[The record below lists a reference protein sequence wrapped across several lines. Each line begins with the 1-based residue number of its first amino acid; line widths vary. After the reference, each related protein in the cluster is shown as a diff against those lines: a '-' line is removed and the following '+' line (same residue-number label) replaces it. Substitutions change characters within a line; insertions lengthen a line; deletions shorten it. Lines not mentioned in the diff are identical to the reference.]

1 MILFVIIELIPVVLG
16 IMFVVNIMEEY
27 KQFGLIVTK
36 LNEGEQCMIQQQF
49 KHDDEQ
55 QEGNTNEICIDEN
68 ILRERELLVLKR
80 ERILDEREQFLKK
93 REEQFN
99 ERKMKKKANIKEE
112 SVSYTNSSEQYTKML
127 KTRFR

>member
-1 MILFVIIELIPVVLG
+1 MVLLVIIELIPILLG
-16 IMFVVNIMEEY
+16 ILFIVNIMEEY

-36 LNEGEQCMIQQQF
+36 LSEGEQCMIQQQF
-49 KHDDEQ
+49 KNDEQ
-55 QEGNTNEICIDEN
+55 EATANEICIDEN

-80 ERILDEREQFLKK
+80 ERILDEREEFLKK

-99 ERKMKKKANIKEE
+99 ERKMK
-112 SVSYTNSSEQYTKML
+112 SVSYTNSSEQYAKKL

>member
-1 MILFVIIELIPVVLG
+1 MVLLVIIELIPVVLG

-49 KHDDEQ
+49 KNDDEQ
-55 QEGNTNEICIDEN
+55 EANTNEICIDEN

-80 ERILDEREQFLKK
+80 ERILDEREEFLKK

-99 ERKMKKKANIKEE
+99 ERKMK
-112 SVSYTNSSEQYTKML
+112 SVSYTNSSEQYAKKL

>member
-1 MILFVIIELIPVVLG
+1 MILLVIIELIPVVLG

-27 KQFGLIVTK
+27 KQIGLIVTK
-36 LNEGEQCMIQQQF
+36 LSEGEQCMIQQQF
-49 KHDDEQ
+49 K
-55 QEGNTNEICIDEN
+55 QEDVSTNEICIDEN

-80 ERILDEREQFLKK
+80 ERILDEREEFLKK

-99 ERKMKKKANIKEE
+99 ERKMK
-112 SVSYTNSSEQYTKML
+112 SVSYTNSSEQYAKKL

>member
-1 MILFVIIELIPVVLG
+1 MVLLVIIELIPILLG
-16 IMFVVNIMEEY
+16 IMFVVNIVEEY

-49 KHDDEQ
+49 KHDEQ
-55 QEGNTNEICIDEN
+55 QEANEICIDEN

-80 ERILDEREQFLKK
+80 ERILDEREEFLKK

-99 ERKMKKKANIKEE
+99 ERKMK
-112 SVSYTNSSEQYTKML
+112 SVSYTNSSEQYAKKL